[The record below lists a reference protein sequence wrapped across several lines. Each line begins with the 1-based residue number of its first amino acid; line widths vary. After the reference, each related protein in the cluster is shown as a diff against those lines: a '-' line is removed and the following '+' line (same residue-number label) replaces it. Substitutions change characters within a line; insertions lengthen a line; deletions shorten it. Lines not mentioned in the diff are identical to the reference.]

1 MITVVDTTSLRIPL
15 GEICLAGTLAVPPSS
30 EGLVVFVHRGNPFDV
45 RVASL
50 LHQRGLS
57 TLLLDVVTLEEARQ
71 GELDV
76 TVGVRADRL
85 IGAVDGIVAGGLHR
99 GQPIGLFGG
108 ELGATAALI
117 TAARRI
123 HVVSAVVCHGGRP
136 DLAGVWL
143 AVLRTPTLLIVGSR
157 DTSVL
162 RVNRDTA
169 RTLVAPHKVAVIP
182 GAAHRFEEPG
192 AIDEVAAAAG
202 TWFTR
207 HLFGASTAFPSMA
220 TS

>member
-1 MITVVDTTSLRIPL
+1 MVKTTTLRIPV
-15 GEICLAGTLAVPPSS
+15 GESYLDGTLAVPSS
-30 EGLVVFVHRGNPFDV
+30 SNGLVVFVHRGPFDV
-45 RVASL
+45 HVATL

-57 TLLLDVVTLEEARQ
+57 TLLLDVEAAHHESLDATLR
-71 GELDV
+71 LDV
-76 TVGVRADRL
+76 ATLAERL
-85 IGAVDGIVAGGLHR
+85 IGAVDGIVAGGWHR

-123 HVVSAVVCHGGRP
+123 DVVSAVVCHGGRP

-143 AVLRTPTLLIVGSR
+143 EVLRTPTLLIVGSR

-162 RVNRDTA
+162 RVNRDAA
-169 RTLVAPHKVAVIP
+169 RSLVAPHEVAVIP

-192 AIDEVAAAAG
+192 ALYEVAAAAG
-202 TWFTR
+202 AWFAR
-207 HLFGASTAFPSMA
+207 HFPRANATLPSAAAS
-220 TS
+220 